1 MNAFLRSILSSLLVI
16 STLGLGSGLALA
28 DSTKVVYHID
38 DAANQG
44 LKGLRNELQALHRVG
59 HRRKLPLGTVPLTF
73 LLVDHLPRI
82 RDGYRGSAFVP
93 DGIPSRLDLDF
104 SLLLVCQLT
113 AARRLLRLRPKNS

>member
-44 LKGLRNELQALHRVG
+44 LKGLRNIRNHFKTT
-59 HRRKLPLGTVPLTF
+59 RRDT
-73 LLVDHLPRI
+73 
-82 RDGYRGSAFVP
+82 
-93 DGIPSRLDLDF
+93 LDLRSRDHHELRTLNANY
-104 SLLLVCQLT
+104 SRT
-113 AARRLLRLRPKNS
+113 ASASTSD